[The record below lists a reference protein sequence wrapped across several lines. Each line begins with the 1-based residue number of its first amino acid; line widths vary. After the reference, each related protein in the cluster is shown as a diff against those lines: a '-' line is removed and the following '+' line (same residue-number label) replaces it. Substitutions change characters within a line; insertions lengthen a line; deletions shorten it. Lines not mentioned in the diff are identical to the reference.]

1 MNRVQ
6 PQGGTEG
13 KIVFPERWGFCE
25 NNITDKREQKSERL
39 NKQKENMT
47 ERESAWTI

>member
-1 MNRVQ
+1 MNRLQ

-25 NNITDKREQKSERL
+25 NNITDKRERKSERL

-47 ERESAWTI
+47 ERDKTWAT